1 MSGRLFKFFYLIYVL
16 LKTVRTDE
24 HYEVFFRPTSLFLE
38 QGESELIKVGLNETI
53 SYDVSLEFTYW
64 DRNNNEIQP
73 ENLSHSAINPI
84 SDVTIAGDQEGPSI
98 VIIVAN
104 LPGHINLKIKPS
116 EDVDIA
122 NLNTT
127 ICHITVVRYRWLS
140 MLQVVIGWL
149 YFAAWTVS
157 FYPQL
162 FLNWKRK
169 SVVGFNFDFAV
180 LNVIGFLYYS
190 IYNVGLFWI
199 PLIQKQ
205 YLQRNPLSTIP
216 VQINDL
222 VFAFHALAI
231 SSLTAFQIL
240 IYERGDQRVSKLCL
254 GLIGLI
260 IVYSVIVCI
269 LGGVNVVIWLDTFY
283 LLSHVK
289 LFISFVKY
297 APQAIMN
304 FRRKSTVGWSIGNI
318 VLDFSGGILSLAQM
332 GIIAYNNSK
341 QHCFLLMLSFV
352 FHRR

>member
-1 MSGRLFKFFYLIYVL
+1 
-16 LKTVRTDE
+16 
-24 HYEVFFRPTSLFLE
+24 
-38 QGESELIKVGLNETI
+38 
-53 SYDVSLEFTYW
+53 
-64 DRNNNEIQP
+64 
-73 ENLSHSAINPI
+73 
-84 SDVTIAGDQEGPSI
+84 
-98 VIIVAN
+98 
-104 LPGHINLKIKPS
+104 
-116 EDVDIA
+116 
-122 NLNTT
+122 
-127 ICHITVVRYRWLS
+127 
-140 MLQVVIGWL
+140 MLQIVIGWL